1 MAKKTG
7 EKPRE
12 DVLMEVKGRH
22 SFKEG
27 EINYVKCCW
36 EVKQSKDY
44 KVYVLFP
51 QCRLYYIHFVLYV
64 EIVTSF
70 LFA

>member
-51 QCRLYYIHFVLYV
+51 
-64 EIVTSF
+64 
-70 LFA
+70 

>member
-51 QCRLYYIHFVLYV
+51 QFIGHFVKS
-64 EIVTSF
+64 SF
-70 LFA
+70 NQVAGTEAAL